1 MSITVKKRSGATV
14 PLAVEKW
21 QAQVAKVC
29 QGVADVSQSMI
40 EIKAQV
46 NFYDG
51 ITTEEIDQITLRAIV
66 DLIDVESN
74 PEIGHTNY
82 QYVAGKQRLSML
94 RKNVYGSYKPPRLY
108 DIVKKNVGTGL
119 YTPELLEWY
128 TEEEW
133 DKMDN
138 IIDHSKDEAYSY
150 AAIEQLI
157 EKYLVRNRAN
167 KTIYETPQVR
177 YMIAAAT
184 VMHKEEPQRT
194 RLKYIREYYNA
205 ASDGLFTLAT
215 PVLAGLGT
223 PTKQF
228 SSCVLIRSDDDLDS
242 IFASGEMMAKYA
254 SKRAGIGL
262 EIGRLRPLGSPI
274 RGGEIMHTGMIPF
287 LKKWFGDLRSCS
299 QGGIRNASATVFYPI
314 WHYQFDDLIVLK
326 NNQGTDETRV
336 RHMDYGVALS
346 AFFWRR
352 FKEQGDIT
360 FFDPNEVPDLYEA
373 FYSNTEEFERLY
385 VKYEKRS
392 DLRKKTMSAE
402 EVFKSGI
409 LKERTDTGRIYLV
422 FVDNVMNQGPF
433 DPEYHT
439 IYQSNLCC
447 EILLPTR
454 PFKRLDD
461 DEGRIALCT
470 LGSINWGAFRHP
482 EDMRRACSILNRSLN
497 NILDY
502 QDFLSIQSKLSNE
515 EIRPLGIGIT
525 NLAFWHAKR
534 GYKYGDAEA
543 LEDVK
548 TWMEHQ
554 AYFLTEASVE
564 LAEERGACKDS
575 DKTWYGKGVFPWE
588 RRAAGVNEL
597 TDFTPSKE
605 LDWEGLRAKMKEH
618 GVRNAT
624 QMAIAPVE
632 SSSVVINSTNGIE
645 MPMSLITVK
654 ESKAGSFTQVAPD
667 YHNNRVRKAY
677 QLMWE
682 QTDCVEYIKTAAV
695 LAAYVDQSISTN
707 TFYNPAHFENRKV
720 PTTLIAKNLML
731 AHHWGLKTFYYSL
744 INKAGAKSAEKVNGI
759 DFQDAGIP
767 SINGHVNGFDPM
779 EMEDDCEACKL

>member
-1 MSITVKKRSGATV
+1 MKNITVVKRSGQRE
-14 PLAVEKW
+14 PLALEKW
-21 QAQVAKVC
+21 QTQIAKVC
-29 QGVADVSQSMI
+29 SGIADVSQSMI
-40 EIKAQV
+40 EIRTQLH
-46 NFYDG
+46 FYDG
-51 ITTEEIDQITLRAIV
+51 ITTKEIDGITLRAIV

-74 PEIGHTNY
+74 PDVGHTNY

-94 RKNVYGSYKPPRLY
+94 RKDVYGSYDPPSLY
-108 DIVKKNVGTGL
+108 DIVRRNVETGL

-128 TEEEW
+128 SQDDW
-133 DKMDN
+133 NRMDGM
-138 IIDHSKDEAYSY
+138 IDHAKDEQYSY

-157 EKYLVRNRAN
+157 EKYLVKNRS
-167 KTIYETPQVR
+167 TGQIYETPQVR
-177 YMIAAAT
+177 YMVAAAT
-184 VMHKEEPQRT
+184 VFHQEEPNTARM
-194 RLKYIREYYNA
+194 RYIKEYYTA

-314 WHYQFDDLIVLK
+314 WHHQFDDLIVLK
-326 NNQGTDETRV
+326 NNQGTEETRV
-336 RHMDYGVALS
+336 RHMDYGVVLS

-352 FKEQGDIT
+352 FRNREHIT

-373 FYSNTEEFERLY
+373 FYRDTALFEDLY
-385 VKYEKRS
+385 VRYEARS

-422 FVDNVMNQGPF
+422 FIDNVMNQGPF

-447 EILLPTR
+447 EILLPTK

-461 DEGRIALCT
+461 DQGRIALCT
-470 LGSINWGAFRHP
+470 LGSINWGAFRNP
-482 EDMRRACSILNRSLN
+482 EDMRRACRILQRSLC

-502 QDFLSIQSKLSNE
+502 QDFLSIQSQLSND
-515 EIRPLGIGIT
+515 EIQPLGIGIT
-525 NLAFWHAKR
+525 NLAYWHAKR
-534 GYKYGDAEA
+534 GLQYGNADALAE
-543 LEDVK
+543 VK
-548 TWMEHQ
+548 SWMEHQ
-554 AYFLTEASVE
+554 AYYLTEATVE
-564 LAEERGACKDS
+564 LARERGACKDS
-575 DKTWYGKGVFPWE
+575 ARTRYGQGIFPWE

-597 TDFTPSKE
+597 TNFQPE
-605 LDWEGLRAKMKEH
+605 LDWEPLREQMKQH

-624 QMAIAPVE
+624 LMAIAPVE

-654 ESKAGSFTQVAPD
+654 ESKAGSLTQVVPE
-667 YHNNRVRKAY
+667 YHKLKNRY
-677 QLMWE
+677 QLMWA
-682 QTDCVEYIKTAAV
+682 QQDCVGYIKTAAV
-695 LAAYVDQSISTN
+695 LAAYVDQAISTN
-707 TFYNPAHFENRKV
+707 TFYNPAHFPNRKV
-720 PTTLIAKNLML
+720 PTTLIATNLML
-731 AHHWGLKTFYYSL
+731 AHRWGLKTFYYSL
-744 INKAGAKSAEKVNGI
+744 INKQGAKARDEDLPTLALAE
-759 DFQDAGIP
+759 
-767 SINGHVNGFDPM
+767 PM
-779 EMEDDCEACKL
+779 EEDCESCKL

>member
-1 MSITVKKRSGATV
+1 MNITVIKRNGQKER
-14 PLAVEKW
+14 LMIEKW
-21 QAQVAKVC
+21 QAQVVKIC
-29 QGVADVSQSMI
+29 KGIADVSQSMI
-40 EIKAQV
+40 EIKAQPH
-46 NFYDG
+46 FYDG
-51 ITTEEIDQITLRAIV
+51 ITTREIDEITLRAIV
-66 DLIDVESN
+66 DLIDVEQN
-74 PEIGHTNY
+74 PDVGHINY

-94 RKNVYGSYKPPRLY
+94 RKDVYGEYEVPHLY
-108 DIVKKNVGTGL
+108 EIVKKNIAVGL

-128 TEEEW
+128 TEDDW
-133 DKMDN
+133 NKMNDVL
-138 IIDHSKDEAYSY
+138 DHTKDEQYSY

-157 EKYLVRNRAN
+157 EKYLVRNRAT
-167 KTIYETPQVR
+167 KETYETPQIR
-177 YMIAAAT
+177 YMVAAAT
-184 VMHKEEPQRT
+184 VFHKEEPNSARM
-194 RLKYIREYYNA
+194 RYIKEYYNA

-262 EIGRLRPLGSPI
+262 EIGRLRSLGAPI
-274 RGGEIMHTGMIPF
+274 RGGEIQHTGMIPF

-326 NNQGTDETRV
+326 NNQGTEETRV

-352 FKEQGDIT
+352 FKNKENIT

-373 FYSNTEEFERLY
+373 FYSNTSLFEELY
-385 VKYEKRS
+385 VKYEKQKS
-392 DLRKKTMSAE
+392 LRKKVMSAE
-402 EVFKSGI
+402 EVFKGGI

-461 DEGRIALCT
+461 DAGRIALCT
-470 LGSINWGAFRHP
+470 LGSINWGSFRNP
-482 EDMRRACSILNRSLN
+482 EDMRRACRILQRSLC

-502 QDFLSIQSKLSNE
+502 QDFLSIQSKLSND
-515 EIRPLGIGIT
+515 EIQPLGIGIT
-525 NLAFWHAKR
+525 NLAYWHAKR
-534 GYKYGDAEA
+534 GLEYGEKDALAE
-543 LEDVK
+543 VK

-554 AYFLTEASVE
+554 AYYLTEATVE
-564 LAEERGACKDS
+564 LAKERGKCLDS
-575 DKTWYGKGVFPWE
+575 DKTRYGKGIFPWE
-588 RRAAGVNEL
+588 LRAAGVNDL
-597 TDFTPSKE
+597 ADFTPE
-605 LDWEGLRAKMKEH
+605 LDWETLRANMKQY

-624 QMAIAPVE
+624 LMAVAPVE

-645 MPMSLITVK
+645 MPMSLISVK
-654 ESKAGSFTQVAPD
+654 ESKAGSFTQVVPE
-667 YHNNRVRKAY
+667 YTRLKNKY

-682 QTDCVEYIKTAAV
+682 QKDCVGYIKTAAV

-707 TFYNPAHFENRKV
+707 TFYNPAHWADRKV

-731 AHHWGLKTFYYSL
+731 AHYWGLKTFYYSL
-744 INKAGAKSAEKVNGI
+744 INKQGSKAAAEESPVMLEAI
-759 DFQDAGIP
+759 DFDDE
-767 SINGHVNGFDPM
+767 S
-779 EMEDDCEACKL
+779 EDCAACKL

>member
-1 MSITVKKRSGATV
+1 MKQITVLKRDGTREL
-14 PLAVEKW
+14 LALEKW
-21 QAQVAKVC
+21 QTQIAKVC
-29 QGVADVSQSMI
+29 SGIADVSQSMV
-40 EIKAQV
+40 EIKAQLH
-46 NFYDG
+46 FYDG
-51 ITTEEIDQITLRAIV
+51 ITTQEIDGITLRAIV

-74 PEIGHTNY
+74 PDVGHTNY

-94 RKNVYGSYKPPRLY
+94 RKDVYGSYHPPHLY
-108 DIVKKNVGTGL
+108 EIVKKNVATGL

-128 TEEEW
+128 SEEDW
-133 DKMDN
+133 DRMNDM
-138 IIDHSKDEAYSY
+138 IDHAKDEQYGY

-157 EKYLVRNRAN
+157 EKCLVRNRAT
-167 KTIYETPQVR
+167 KAIYETPQIR

-184 VMHKEEPQRT
+184 VFHKEEPNSARM
-194 RLKYIREYYNA
+194 KYIKEYYNA

-314 WHYQFDDLIVLK
+314 WHLQFDDLIVLK
-326 NNQGTDETRV
+326 NNQGTEETRV
-336 RHMDYGVALS
+336 RHMDYGVVLS

-352 FKEQGDIT
+352 FKRKENIT

-373 FYSNTEEFERLY
+373 FYANTERFEKLY
-385 VKYEKRS
+385 VEYEKRR
-392 DLRKKTMSAE
+392 DLRTKTMSAE

-422 FVDNVMNQGPF
+422 FIDNVQNQGPF
-433 DPEYHT
+433 DTEYHT

-447 EILLPTR
+447 EILLPTK

-461 DEGRIALCT
+461 ADGRIALCT
-470 LGSINWGAFRHP
+470 LGSINWGAFRNP
-482 EDMRRACSILNRSLN
+482 EDMRRACRILQRSLC

-502 QDFLSIQSKLSNE
+502 QDFLSIQSQLSND
-515 EIRPLGIGIT
+515 EIQPLGIGVT
-525 NLAFWHAKR
+525 NLAYWHAKR
-534 GYKYGDAEA
+534 GLQYGNKDSLAE
-543 LEDVK
+543 VK
-548 TWMEHQ
+548 SWMEHQ
-554 AYFLTEASVE
+554 AFYLTEATVE
-564 LAEERGACKDS
+564 LAKERGRCKDS
-575 DKTWYGKGVFPWE
+575 DRTWYGKGVFPWE
-588 RRAAGVNEL
+588 RRSAGVNEL
-597 TDFTPSKE
+597 ADFTPE
-605 LDWEGLRAKMKEH
+605 LNWEALRADMQAY

-624 QMAIAPVE
+624 LMAIAPVE

-645 MPMSLITVK
+645 MPMSLISTK
-654 ESKAGSFTQVAPD
+654 ESKAGSFTQVVPE
-667 YHNNRVRKAY
+667 YHKLKNKY
-677 QLMWE
+677 QMMWA
-682 QTDCVEYIKTAAV
+682 QKDCDGYLKTAAV
-695 LAAYVDQSISTN
+695 LAAYIDQSISTN
-707 TFYNPAHFENRKV
+707 TFYNPAHFPDRKV
-720 PTTLIAKNLML
+720 PTTLIAKNLMQ
-731 AHHWGLKTFYYSL
+731 AHYWGLKTFYYSL
-744 INKAGAKSAEKVNGI
+744 INKAGSKMVKEDAPLETI
-759 DFQDAGIP
+759 DFDLEE
-767 SINGHVNGFDPM
+767 N
-779 EMEDDCEACKL
+779 CESCKL

>member
-1 MSITVKKRSGATV
+1 MKIDVIKRNGSKE
-14 PLAVEKW
+14 PLTIEKW
-21 QAQVAKVC
+21 QAQVAKIC
-29 QGVADVSQSMI
+29 KGIADVSPSMV
-40 EIKAQV
+40 EIKSQLH
-46 NFYDG
+46 FYDG
-51 ITTEEIDQITLRAIV
+51 ISTRQIDEITLRAIV

-74 PEIGHTNY
+74 PEVGHTNY

-94 RKNVYGSYKPPRLY
+94 RKDVYGQYTPPSLY
-108 DIVKKNVGTGL
+108 SIIKKNVETGL
-119 YTPELLEWY
+119 YTSELLEWY

-133 DKMDN
+133 NKMDSF
-138 IIDHSKDEAYSY
+138 IDHSKDEQYSY

-157 EKYLVRNRAN
+157 EKYLVRNRST
-167 KTIYETPQVR
+167 KEIYETPQVR
-177 YMIAAAT
+177 YMVAAAT
-184 VMHKEEPQRT
+184 IFHKEEPLAARM
-194 RLKYIREYYNA
+194 RLIKEYYTA

-314 WHYQFDDLIVLK
+314 WHHQFDDLIVLK

-336 RHMDYGVALS
+336 RFMDYGVVLS

-352 FKEQGDIT
+352 FKNKENIT

-373 FYSNTEEFERLY
+373 FYTNTALFEELY
-385 VKYEKRS
+385 VKYEKRK
-392 DLRKKTMSAE
+392 DLRKKTMNAE
-402 EVFKSGI
+402 DVFKGGI

-422 FVDNVMNQGPF
+422 FIDNVMNQGPF

-447 EILLPTR
+447 EILLPTKS
-454 PFKRLDD
+454 FKRLDD
-461 DEGRIALCT
+461 PDGRIALCT
-470 LGSINWGAFRHP
+470 LGSINWGAFRNP
-482 EDMRRACSILNRSLN
+482 EDMRRACRILHRSLN

-502 QDFLSIQSKLSNE
+502 QDFLSIQSKLSND
-515 EIRPLGIGIT
+515 EIRPLGIGVT
-525 NLAFWHAKR
+525 NLAYWHAKR
-534 GYKYGDAEA
+534 GMKYGDKDA
-543 LEDVK
+543 LQEVK
-548 TWMEHQ
+548 SWMEHQ
-554 AYFLTEASVE
+554 AFYLTESSVE
-564 LAEERGACKDS
+564 LAQERGRCDNS
-575 DKTWYGKGVFPWE
+575 DQTYYGKGIFPWE
-588 RRAAGVNEL
+588 RRANGVNEL
-597 TDFTPSKE
+597 ADFTPE
-605 LDWEGLRAKMKEH
+605 LNWEGLRALMRSY

-645 MPMSLITVK
+645 MPMSLISVK
-654 ESKAGSFTQVAPD
+654 ESKAGSFVQVVPE
-667 YHNNRVRKAY
+667 YHKLKNKY
-677 QLMWE
+677 QMMWE
-682 QTDCVEYIKTAAV
+682 QKDCDAYLKTSAV
-695 LAAYVDQSISTN
+695 LQVYIDQSISTN
-707 TFYNPAHFENRKV
+707 TFYNPANFADRKV
-720 PTTLIAKNLML
+720 PTTLIAKNLMQ
-731 AHHWGLKTFYYSL
+731 AHVWGIKTFYYSL
-744 INKAGAKSAEKVNGI
+744 INKQGSKQQAEEAPVMLEAI
-759 DFQDAGIP
+759 DF
-767 SINGHVNGFDPM
+767 
-779 EMEDDCEACKL
+779 DDEESCESCKL

>member
-1 MSITVKKRSGATV
+1 M
-14 PLAVEKW
+14 EK
-21 QAQVAKVC
+21 
-29 QGVADVSQSMI
+29 
-40 EIKAQV
+40 
-46 NFYDG
+46 
-51 ITTEEIDQITLRAIV
+51 
-66 DLIDVESN
+66 
-74 PEIGHTNY
+74 
-82 QYVAGKQRLSML
+82 
-94 RKNVYGSYKPPRLY
+94 
-108 DIVKKNVGTGL
+108 
-119 YTPELLEWY
+119 
-128 TEEEW
+128 
-133 DKMDN
+133 
-138 IIDHSKDEAYSY
+138 IIDHEKDEKYSY

-157 EKYLVRNRAN
+157 EKYLVKNRS
-167 KTIYETPQVR
+167 TREIYETPQVR
-177 YMIAAAT
+177 YIVAAAT
-184 VMHKEEPQRT
+184 VFHKEEPQTVRM
-194 RLKYIREYYNA
+194 KMIKEYYQC

-314 WHYQFDDLIVLK
+314 WHHQFDDLIVLK
-326 NNQGTDETRV
+326 NNQGTEETRV
-336 RHMDYGVALS
+336 RHMDYGVVLN

-352 FKEQGDIT
+352 FKNKEHIT

-373 FYSNTEEFERLY
+373 FYKNTELFEELY
-385 VKYEKRS
+385 EKYERKPG
-392 DLRKKTMSAE
+392 LRKKVISAE

-422 FVDNVMNQGPF
+422 FIDNVMNQGPF

-439 IYQSNLCC
+439 VYQSNLCC

-461 DEGRIALCT
+461 AEGRIALCT
-470 LGSINWGAFRHP
+470 LGSINWGAFRNP
-482 EDMRRACSILNRSLN
+482 EDMGRACRILQRSLC

-502 QDFLSIQSKLSNE
+502 QDFLSIQSKLSND
-515 EIRPLGIGIT
+515 EISPLGIGVT
-525 NLAFWHAKR
+525 NLAYWHAKR
-534 GYKYGDAEA
+534 SLQYGEAESLA
-543 LEDVK
+543 EVK

-554 AYFLTEASVE
+554 AYFLTEATVE
-564 LAEERGACKDS
+564 LAKERGRCIDS
-575 DKTWYGKGVFPWE
+575 DKTWYGQGVFPWE
-588 RRAAGVNEL
+588 RRNKGVDSL
-597 TDFTPSKE
+597 TSFKPSKE
-605 LDWEGLRAKMKEH
+605 LDWEKLRKDMKDY

-624 QMAIAPVE
+624 LMAIAPVE
-632 SSSVVINSTNGIE
+632 SSSVVIDSTNGIE

-654 ESKAGSFTQVAPD
+654 ESKAGSFTQVAPE
-667 YHNNRVRKAY
+667 YQRLKNKY

-682 QTDCVEYIKTAAV
+682 QKDCQGYLKTAAV

-707 TFYNPAHFENRKV
+707 TFYNPAHFEGNKV
-720 PTTLIAKNLML
+720 PTTLIATNLMQ
-731 AHHWGLKTFYYSL
+731 AHKWGIKTFYYSL
-744 INKAGAKSAEKVNGI
+744 INKAGSKGTDEEEPTVLEPI
-759 DFQDAGIP
+759 DFDDEG
-767 SINGHVNGFDPM
+767 
-779 EMEDDCEACKL
+779 DCESCKL